1 MKCPQC
7 GYAFPETDRDSEI
20 FARYLAGGVTLADLG
35 RAYGLSRGRIHK
47 IIFHALEQT
56 DKESA
61 DRLAFQQANS
71 VEELPINAI
80 GLPVRA
86 FNCLKNEEIETVG
99 EAMARSD
106 AELLRSPNFG
116 RQSLKDLRLCIDA
129 ARRELARRKAAP

>member
-35 RAYGLSRGRIHK
+35 RAYGLTRSRIHT
-47 IIFHALEQT
+47 IIFHAMEQT
-56 DKESA
+56 DKEAA

-71 VEELPINAI
+71 VEDLPIDAI

-86 FNCLKNEEIETVG
+86 LNCLKNEDIETVG
-99 EAMARSD
+99 EAMAQTD
-106 AELLRSPNFG
+106 AHLLRSPNFG
-116 RQSLKDLRLCIDA
+116 RQSLTDLRLCIDA
-129 ARRELARRKAAP
+129 ARREFARRKSAP